1 MGNDSSSHTKE
12 KKQDFSITCLQ
23 DIYKFRLEKIC
34 NNNNISNHIVNSEKF
49 LLKTPS
55 KLNNPMQFI
64 LFAETLLSQTD
75 LLFSNKQVGLSL
87 YHTSIFP
94 EICID
99 SYDSTK
105 IKTNKGDEDF
115 FLIMNQFVHGYTE
128 NNDHMFP
135 KTSHKGLNIENFEK
149 VLINDSFVYNNL
161 QTSVIE
167 ENSKEIK
174 EFPFSQEFDL
184 EDYIKKESEKVKKN
198 FTFKESYVKEENYN
212 SPKNIVEEEREFDI
226 LKNKYLEQ
234 SLKIK
239 RKSVVSGEN
248 QVLSKQFMSS
258 YRTQNSKKP
267 EFTKQGSSKLL
278 YPQVKQNVK
287 LQVKNPVRSM
297 VSTKNSNGHFKHHQF
312 ANIRTYEEIM
322 NETKN
327 VDCKPKIVNR
337 SSSKINGL
345 SKNNHQNMI
354 SNGSVYSPTN
364 KSKNLSKAFQNKS
377 VSKYNEMKKQSGG
390 LSLRIDVRKLMDD
403 DLFKEETNL

>member
-1 MGNDSSSHTKE
+1 MGNDSSSHNKE

-34 NNNNISNHIVNSEKF
+34 NSNNISNHMINSENF
-49 LLKTPS
+49 VLKNRS
-55 KLNNPMQFI
+55 KLNNPKQFI
-64 LFAETLLSQTD
+64 LFAETFLSETD

-87 YHTSIFP
+87 YQTSIFP
-94 EICID
+94 EMCID
-99 SYDSTK
+99 SYDTTK

-115 FLIMNQFVHGYTE
+115 FHTMSHFVYEYTE
-128 NNDHMFP
+128 NRDHLFP
-135 KTSHKGLNIENFEK
+135 KTSHKGINIENFEK

-198 FTFKESYVKEENYN
+198 FTFKESYVKEENHN
-212 SPKNIVEEEREFDI
+212 IQKNIVEEEREFDI

-248 QVLSKQFMSS
+248 QVVSKQFMSS

-287 LQVKNPVRSM
+287 LQVKNPVKSI
-297 VSTKNSNGHFKHHQF
+297 VSTKNNNGHFKQHQF

-322 NETKN
+322 NETKKL
-327 VDCKPKIVNR
+327 DGKPKIVNR
-337 SSSKINGL
+337 SNS
-345 SKNNHQNMI
+345 
-354 SNGSVYSPTN
+354 
-364 KSKNLSKAFQNKS
+364 
-377 VSKYNEMKKQSGG
+377 
-390 LSLRIDVRKLMDD
+390 
-403 DLFKEETNL
+403 